1 MDEIIPLFSKSLFIQ
16 TLKIDSQTIVQK
28 LNNLNL
34 SAPRE
39 DKFSSDRATIYNV
52 LQLEPFNDLN
62 NIIEKQI
69 NNLLQKKLHYNNSFV
84 ISTSWITKT
93 KPNQKSEIH
102 NHDNCFF
109 SGILYL
115 QTELNCG
122 KIEFLNMDN
131 KRFDLQ
137 RKEYNIFNS
146 NSWTIEPKNNMLI
159 LFPSEL
165 YHRVLKNNSNITR
178 ISLAFNIMP
187 KGILGSD
194 DSSCTI

>member
-28 LNNLNL
+28 LDNLNL
-34 SAPRE
+34 SVPRE

>member
-28 LNNLNL
+28 LDNLNL
-34 SAPRE
+34 SVPRE

-122 KIEFLNMDN
+122 KIQFLNMDN

>member
-34 SAPRE
+34 SVPRE

>member
-16 TLKIDSQTIVQK
+16 TLKIDSHTIVQK
-28 LNNLNL
+28 LDNLNL
-34 SAPRE
+34 SVPRE